1 MGSVLRVSA
10 NRLFG
15 SRLSRP
21 RRLLLG
27 VPLLLAVGAGAGCRR
42 SGPEHTA
49 SASSAQSATAPDLRR
64 ATGQPGRS
72 GPPEASRE
80 AGAKPAG
87 KVAGKIAAKLD
98 EHRALVRC
106 FPEDT
111 VLSPARPVTALL
123 ARSADRYELAAAG
136 GVPRPPAAAAGP
148 NAVPPAAPD
157 KTAPDRSAPGRPAPD
172 KAAPD
177 KAAIDALYRE
187 ALACADEALRI
198 EPRTIEALHNRG
210 LALQALGQLDGARD
224 AFTRAL
230 AIDPDDAETLAGAAD
245 LYINHMQP
253 NGEYASIG
261 IEYARRGVQRLRR
274 ASRGQALKPG
284 QGPANLPANLRE
296 DQRALLA
303 RLILLEGQGL
313 IDLGQPRAALVRF
326 DTSIATRDS
335 AQARYER
342 AVALFDLC
350 RFPEAKRGLQEVLAR
365 DTGDAGAHH
374 HLGLVL
380 EQLGQA
386 EAAEVEFAA
395 ARRLAPADYPELLP
409 VSAQEF
415 RALVDK
421 EVQGLLPE
429 QRADLRHVSLETADL
444 PDLTD
449 LRAEDPPLSP
459 TILGLFRGLPL
470 PTPQS
475 TERDPHSAEQR
486 TIVLY
491 RKNLLRAVKSREE
504 LVEQVRMTL
513 LHELG
518 HLRGE
523 DDEELRSRGLE

>member
-10 NRLFG
+10 KRLFWA
-15 SRLSRP
+15 RLSRP

-27 VPLLLAVGAGAGCRR
+27 GSLLLAVCSGASCRR
-42 SGPEHTA
+42 SSPEPAA
-49 SASSAQSATAPDLRR
+49 SASSAQPVTAPDLKR

-72 GPPEASRE
+72 GLLEASRE

-87 KVAGKIAAKLD
+87 KVAGKVAAKLD
-98 EHRALVRC
+98 EPRVFVRC

-111 VLSPARPVTALL
+111 VLSPQRPVTALL

-136 GVPRPPAAAAGP
+136 GVPRPTGGAAAAGP
-148 NAVPPAAPD
+148 NPAAPAAPD
-157 KTAPDRSAPGRPAPD
+157 KAVPDKDAPGKPAPDKPAPD
-172 KAAPD
+172 KAAIE
-177 KAAIDALYRE
+177 KLYRE
-187 ALACADEALRI
+187 ALACADEVLRI

-210 LALQALGQLDGARD
+210 LALQALRQLDGARD

-230 AIDPDDAETLAGAAD
+230 AIDPDDPETLAGAAD

-261 IEYARRGVQRLRR
+261 IEYARRGVQRIRR
-274 ASRGQALKPG
+274 ASRGQPLKPG
-284 QGPANLPANLRE
+284 PIPAALRD

-303 RLILLEGQGL
+303 RLILIEGQGL
-313 IDLGQPRAALVRF
+313 VDLGQTRAALARF

-335 AQARYER
+335 PQARYER

-395 ARRLAPADYPELLP
+395 ARRLAPADYPALLP

-415 RALVDK
+415 RALVDQ

-444 PDLTD
+444 PDLAD

-459 TILGLFRGLPL
+459 TILGLFRGVPL

-504 LVEQVRMTL
+504 LIEQVRLTL

>member
-1 MGSVLRVSA
+1 MP
-10 NRLFG
+10 
-15 SRLSRP
+15 LSRS
-21 RRLLLG
+21 RRWVLG
-27 VPLLLAVGAGAGCRR
+27 VSLLLAVCTGAGCRR
-42 SGPEHTA
+42 SSSEPAASVA
-49 SASSAQSATAPDLRR
+49 SAGAGTAPDLKQ
-64 ATGQPGRS
+64 AAAGPPGRS
-72 GPPEASRE
+72 GHPELSKE
-80 AGAKPAG
+80 AGAKLAG
-87 KVAGKIAAKLD
+87 KAAAKGAAKLD
-98 EHRALVRC
+98 EPRALQRC

-136 GVPRPPAAAAGP
+136 GVPRPVAGAATAGP
-148 NAVPPAAPD
+148 NQAATAPD
-157 KTAPDRSAPGRPAPD
+157 KAAPAKATPDKPAPD
-172 KAAPD
+172 KPAPD

-187 ALACADEALRI
+187 ALACADEVLRI

-245 LYINHMQP
+245 LYINHLQP
-253 NGEYASIG
+253 SGEYASIG
-261 IEYARRGVQRLRR
+261 IEYARRGAQRLRR
-274 ASRGQALKPG
+274 ASRGQALKAGPG
-284 QGPANLPANLRE
+284 SAKMPAKLPPPMGDDRL
-296 DQRALLA
+296 ALLA

-313 IDLGQPRAALVRF
+313 VDLGNARAALVRF
-326 DTSIATRDS
+326 DSSIATRDS

-350 RFPEAKRGLQEVLAR
+350 RFPEAKRGLQEVLEREA
-365 DTGDAGAHH
+365 GDAGAHH

-380 EQLGQA
+380 EQLGQP

-395 ARRLAPADYPELLP
+395 ARRLAPQDYPALLP
-409 VSAQEF
+409 VSPQEF
-415 RALVDK
+415 RAIVDK

-429 QRADLRHVSLETADL
+429 QRADLRHVTLETADL

-475 TERDPHSAEQR
+475 TEQDPHSAEQR

-491 RKNLLRAVKSREE
+491 RKNLLRAVKTRDE
-504 LVEQVRMTL
+504 LIEQVRMTL

-523 DDEELRSRGLE
+523 DDDELRSRGLE